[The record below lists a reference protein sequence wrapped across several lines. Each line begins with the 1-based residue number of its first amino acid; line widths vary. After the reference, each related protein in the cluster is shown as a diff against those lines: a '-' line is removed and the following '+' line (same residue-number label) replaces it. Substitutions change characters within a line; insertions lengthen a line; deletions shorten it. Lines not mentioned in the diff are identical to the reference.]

1 MGPSAW
7 RRRAAAAIAALSAA
21 GTGAW
26 PPIAVASPAAPAASA
41 EYFPYGSVLDN
52 PRPVA
57 ARHQGG
63 LFRISH
69 EGRVAYLFGTVHVG
83 TRGFYPLP
91 PEVSRALGSA
101 NRVVVELDTRSNDA
115 YLRALALHGLYA
127 RGDDIR
133 RHLPAPTLRALTGVL
148 HARGISL
155 ASMAGYK
162 PWLVANLLLS
172 AELERKGYRRSDGVE
187 RTLLA
192 QAQRRGIKVAELESA
207 EYQLA
212 LYDSMDETSAV
223 RYLQEVLDGLADG
236 RALRTAQAV
245 IDAWS
250 SGDPRALDVV
260 LQEST
265 AGTGVVAE
273 FTRRVLLG
281 RRNPEMA
288 DQIERLMREGSV
300 TFVGVG
306 LLHLLGANGLPQL
319 LAQRGYLV
327 ERVY

>member
-1 MGPSAW
+1 
-7 RRRAAAAIAALSAA
+7 
-21 GTGAW
+21 
-26 PPIAVASPAAPAASA
+26 
-41 EYFPYGSVLDN
+41 
-52 PRPVA
+52 VA

-69 EGRVAYLFGTVHVG
+69 AGRVAYLFGTVHVG

-115 YLRALALHGLYA
+115 YLRALALHGSYA

-133 RHLPAPTLRALTGVL
+133 RHLPAPTLRALTEVL
-148 HARGISL
+148 HARGVSL

-212 LYDSMDETSAV
+212 LYDSMDEASAA
-223 RYLQEVLDGLADG
+223 RYLQEVLEGLADG

-245 IDAWS
+245 IDAWA
-250 SGDPRALDVV
+250 SGDVRALDVV

-265 AGTGVVAE
+265 TGPGVVAE

-288 DQIERLMREGSV
+288 DQIERLMREDSV

>member
-1 MGPSAW
+1 MGRCAW
-7 RRRAAAAIAALSAA
+7 PATLLALSL
-21 GTGAW
+21 AW
-26 PPIAVASPAAPAASA
+26 LPEAPAASPAAAAPSASASA
-41 EYFPYGSVLDN
+41 EYLPYGSVLDN

-57 ARHQGG
+57 APHQGG

-69 EGRVAYLFGTVHVG
+69 GGRVAYLFGTVHVG

-101 NRVVVELDTRSNDA
+101 NRVVVELDTRADDA
-115 YLRALALHGLYA
+115 WLRALALHGRYA
-127 RGDDIR
+127 AGDDIR
-133 RHLPAPTLRALTGVL
+133 RHLPAPTLRTLTAVL

-172 AELERKGYRRSDGVE
+172 AELEGKGYRRSDGVE

-192 QAQRRGIKVAELESA
+192 QAQRRRIKVAELESA

-212 LYDSMDETSAV
+212 LYDSMDEASAA
-223 RYLQEVLDGLADG
+223 RYLQDVLDGLADG
-236 RALRTAQAV
+236 RALRTAEAV
-245 IDAWS
+245 IEAWA
-250 SGDPRALDVV
+250 SGDVRALDVV
-260 LQEST
+260 LQQST
-265 AGTGVVAE
+265 AGPGAVAE
-273 FTRRVLLG
+273 FTRRVLLE
-281 RRNPEMA
+281 RRNPDMA
-288 DQIERLMREGSV
+288 DHIERLMRQDSV